1 MIRKPLRL
9 GLILLLG
16 SASSVHAAW
25 ARSLADNGYPAWKWA
40 AEVDQ
45 GRPWAYRPPRDE
57 AADHERARRA
67 LEAGRVLPL
76 SQVLEDLRRRV
87 EGDVIGVE
95 LERED
100 GRFVYELTLI
110 RPSGQ
115 IHEAVI
121 DAESGTLLE
130 LEVED

>member
-1 MIRKPLRL
+1 
-9 GLILLLG
+9 
-16 SASSVHAAW
+16 
-25 ARSLADNGYPAWKWA
+25 
-40 AEVDQ
+40 
-45 GRPWAYRPPRDE
+45 
-57 AADHERARRA
+57 

-87 EGDVIGVE
+87 EGEVIGVE
-95 LERED
+95 LERDD

-130 LEVED
+130 LEAED